1 MQRWQAAQQQE
12 PQPRSPSLPV
22 CEATSVRAA
31 ANRNAVSY
39 RGQSAACREHVG
51 KYKVLLSERTFPSTG
66 HNALYAFVLDP
77 AFKIAMQSPGFAG
90 DALPDPAEWLD
101 GELPDLGSLLDQELD
116 AAGVDALGLVEP
128 LDHLLPQAQPAP
140 RSSSGGDGSG
150 SLFSNGAAGGSVAR
164 GSSGSEQGL
173 SAEELKKEKLRAQN
187 RQKQQRYRER
197 QRVRGRGSVLTG
209 SRASTTW
216 VLRPALRLEIGSL
229 SIIFCRRR
237 RRSRLRSRWKARQLT
252 WSGSGDRKSV
262 V

>member
-1 MQRWQAAQQQE
+1 
-12 PQPRSPSLPV
+12 
-22 CEATSVRAA
+22 
-31 ANRNAVSY
+31 
-39 RGQSAACREHVG
+39 
-51 KYKVLLSERTFPSTG
+51 
-66 HNALYAFVLDP
+66 
-77 AFKIAMQSPGFAG
+77 
-90 DALPDPAEWLD
+90 
-101 GELPDLGSLLDQELD
+101 
-116 AAGVDALGLVEP
+116 VEP

-140 RSSSGGDGSG
+140 RSSIGGDGSG

-197 QRVRGRGSVLTG
+197 QRVRGWGSVLTR

-252 WSGSGDRKSV
+252 WSGSGPPTTRCGWPPRRWRRCRRRRTRRWLCWSKPPAMTPAPGSGCGPCRWIHLRMPSQACTASPAV
-262 V
+262 HLWGTPE